1 MEAVCSKS
9 TVPVVHCS
17 FAGLR
22 QSNSVHTSF
31 VECGLGGA
39 LVRQPLQCKP
49 RTYPSHRTNR
59 IKRGSQ
65 LWGLELRSDATDG
78 IEDSIP
84 GKKNPHHAKKCREVV
99 ATGVHRGNLN
109 GYSTAEDADSGE
121 KLHGDVANEVRH
133 ALASDASC
141 AVVNSLNGG
150 CRNGSANG
158 NSVKRAVR
166 NGSANGNGCKSSPP
180 LNGST
185 NGASIYAGQEKLV
198 NSVNGIYRNGRP
210 HNGVA
215 VNGAVNGFS
224 KAPIADGA
232 TSVVPELE
240 RLVQAPSSVPTKQTD
255 VDALMELIHQLED
268 PLAFTT
274 TTMTPLHSATAVV
287 DGIGWDTA
295 REQSSASDTAS
306 GLGIVKFLK
315 GKKLLVTGAT
325 GFLAKGNYSPFLLTF
340 RPD

>member
-22 QSNSVHTSF
+22 QSNSVNTSY

-39 LVRQPLQCKP
+39 LIRQPLQCKP
-49 RTYPSHRTNR
+49 RTYLSHRTNK
-59 IKRGSQ
+59 IKRGGQ
-65 LWGLELRSDATDG
+65 LWGLELRSEATDG
-78 IEDSIP
+78 NEDSIP
-84 GKKNPHHAKKCREVV
+84 GKKNPHSAKKCREVV

-121 KLHGDVANEVRH
+121 KLHADVTNEVRH
-133 ALASDASC
+133 ALTSDASC
-141 AVVNSLNGG
+141 AVVNS
-150 CRNGSANG
+150 RNGSANG

-166 NGSANGNGCKSSPP
+166 NGSANGNGFKSSPT

-185 NGASIYAGQEKLV
+185 NGTIANGASIYAGQEKPV

-210 HNGVA
+210 HNAVA
-215 VNGAVNGFS
+215 VNGAVNGYA

-240 RLVQAPSSVPTKQTD
+240 RLVQAPLSVPTKQTD
-255 VDALMELIHQLED
+255 VEALMELLHQLED

-274 TTMTPLHSATAVV
+274 TAMTTLHSATAVV

-306 GLGIVKFLK
+306 GLGIINFLK

-325 GFLAKGNYSPFLLTF
+325 GFLAKGNYSTILLSF